1 MFNDSLVH
9 VKYKVTSVWHC
20 LIVINESIKTSRYY
34 QHNILNLM
42 VWLSDSCSSIP
53 SSWTKI
59 IIKVSSPQDTRWS
72 RLRSCQLSAEADKLS
87 TEIHHTEIQHT
98 EIELIYL
105 LWHIK
110 YTLVRRIRLANRTCS
125 LMLVLSESAWCRVD
139 DLVHSLVN
147 VEKYV
152 SQNN

>member
-87 TEIHHTEIQHT
+87 SEIHHTEIQHT
-98 EIELIYL
+98 EIQHTEIQHTEIELKEIQRTEISDLPTYNICFSISGV
-105 LWHIK
+105 WMFTFFKIS
-110 YTLVRRIRLANRTCS
+110 LVRLN
-125 LMLVLSESAWCRVD
+125 L
-139 DLVHSLVN
+139 N
-147 VEKYV
+147 F
-152 SQNN
+152 